1 MLHYEKIL
9 HYIWRFRL
17 FNFHDLRTVKGEQ
30 VEIIH
35 PGNIN
40 VDAGPDFYDAK
51 IKIGNTLWAGTV
63 EIHLSSSDWLKHQH
77 QHDKAYDNVVLHVV
91 WDDDT
96 AIQRSDG
103 TYIPTLVLKHR
114 VEEATIQ
121 KIEGLACSNES
132 IPCAEQLK
140 LVDEFYIKQWLDRM
154 VVERLEEKSA
164 YFEALHKQLKGSWED
179 TFYIGLARSFG
190 FKVNSLPFELLAKNL
205 PQQIL
210 AKHKQN
216 SLQIEALI
224 FGMSGLLHERYRDEY
239 PKKLKAEFDFL
250 RQKYQLNPLEPS
262 VWKFSKTRPDNFPT
276 IRLAQFAAL
285 INQSQHLFSK
295 VTATSDVKAL
305 KVLFSDLNVHPY
317 WANHYL
323 FDEEAVKASRNIGDA
338 SVNHILINT
347 IAPLLFNYGKQI
359 SNPKFVDYAT
369 TLLENVKA
377 EKNVIIDNFTNIG
390 LKIDSASESQAVIQ
404 LKKYYCDEKKCLNCG
419 IGIKILKV

>member
-17 FNFHDLRTVKGEQ
+17 FNFQDLRTSIGESL
-30 VEIIH
+30 EIIH

-77 QHDKAYDNVVLHVV
+77 QHDKAYDNVILHVV

-96 AIQRSDG
+96 SIQRTDG
-103 TYIPTLVLKHR
+103 TIIPTLSLKAR
-114 VEEATIQ
+114 VDEATIT
-121 KIEGLACSNES
+121 KIERLTSSNQP
-132 IPCAEQLK
+132 IPCAQQLK
-140 LVDEFYIKQWLDRM
+140 LVDDFYIKQWLDRM
-154 VVERLEEKSA
+154 LIERLEEKSI
-164 YFEALHKQLKGSWED
+164 YFENLHQQVKGSWED

-210 AKHKQN
+210 AKHKQS

-224 FGMSGLLHERYRDEY
+224 FGMSGLLHERYQDEY
-239 PKKLKAEFDFL
+239 PRKLKAEFDFL
-250 RQKYQLNPLEPS
+250 CQKYKLNPLEPS

-295 VTATSDVKAL
+295 ITETSDLKAL
-305 KVLFSDLNVHPY
+305 KALFSNLKVHPY
-317 WANHYL
+317 WLNHYL
-323 FDEEAVKASRNIGDA
+323 FDEEAVKASRNIGDS

-359 SNPKFVDYAT
+359 SNPKFADSAT
-369 TLLENVKA
+369 ILLENIKA
-377 EKNVIIDNFTNIG
+377 EKNVITDNFINIG
-390 LKIDSASESQAVIQ
+390 LKIASASESQAVIQ

-419 IGIKILKV
+419 IGIKILKA